1 MTNQAT
7 DGKVASDDDLR
18 FFFGGKFCLLRTW
31 YLLFGNYLVQ
41 YLFGSY
47 INLSQT
53 GCAST
58 ADFVVL
64 RGGIRE
70 PDAK

>member
-1 MTNQAT
+1 MEKLQGT
-7 DGKVASDDDLR
+7 DDMR
-18 FFFGGKFCLLRTW
+18 FFWREVLFVT